1 MDSIRIFKH
10 YVRIPFILLGI
21 GEFIIMCLSISASAN
36 IIFTFYHHEHYQF
49 FEYFSSTLISA
60 LLYALVMS
68 LSMISIGLYQA
79 RLREGILGFLLR
91 LSAALFLGTVAL
103 SLIFYIFPSLF
114 VGRGVLL
121 VAELI
126 SFIGIA
132 LIRNIIYFSG
142 SSIFKKRILVLGAGE
157 RAASITELR
166 RKSDQVGFTI
176 VGFIHVRG
184 EKNVVDSEKVIHI
197 NTSLLDLCANQ
208 DIDEIVIAINDRRKT
223 LPMTELLDCKM
234 SGVDIV
240 DVLQFFERETSKIKL
255 DHLHP
260 SYLLYSDGFQQGIA
274 RQNIKRFFDVTIS
287 GLFLLVTWPIMAITA
302 GFIILESGF
311 GQPILYRQVRVGE
324 DGKPFQVLKFRSMR
338 TDAEKDGKA
347 QWAVKNDS
355 RITKVGSFIRKVRID
370 ELPQIFNV
378 FKGDMSFVGPRP
390 ERPEFVGE
398 LSDKIPYFSERH
410 RIKPGI
416 TGWAQLSYPYGSS
429 ERDSLEK
436 LQYDLY
442 YVKNHSLFLDFLI
455 LLQTVE
461 VVLFSRGAR

>member
-1 MDSIRIFKH
+1 VDSVRIFKH
-10 YVRIPFILLGI
+10 YVRIPFILLGVS
-21 GEFIIMCLSISASAN
+21 EFIVMILSISAAAFLIFDQTAN
-36 IIFTFYHHEHYQF
+36 QYSN
-49 FEYFSSTLISA
+49 YFNSSLVSA
-60 LLYALVMS
+60 LIYAFVMT
-68 LSMISIGLYQA
+68 LSMVAIGLYQA
-79 RLREGILGFLLR
+79 RLREGVLGFLLR

-103 SLIFYIFPSLF
+103 SLFFYLFPSLF
-114 VGRGVLL
+114 LGRGVLL
-121 VAELI
+121 LAELL
-126 SFIGIA
+126 SFVGIA
-132 LIRNIIYFSG
+132 LIRNAIYFSG
-142 SSIFKKRILVLGAGE
+142 STIFKKRILVLGAGE

-166 RKSDQVGFTI
+166 RKSDQIGFSI
-176 VGFIHVRG
+176 VGYVHVRG
-184 EKNVVDSEKVIHI
+184 EKDVVEQKNVIYLNS
-197 NTSLLDLCANQ
+197 SLLDYCVDEN
-208 DIDEIVIAINDRRKT
+208 IDEIVIAINDRRKT
-223 LPMTELLDCKM
+223 LPMAELLDCKM

-274 RQNIKRFFDVTIS
+274 RQNVKRLFDVIVS
-287 GLFLLVTWPIMAITA
+287 SIFLLLTWPIMAITA
-302 GFIILESGF
+302 LLIMLESGF
-311 GQPILYRQVRVGE
+311 RHPILYRQVRVGE
-324 DGKPFQVLKFRSMR
+324 DGRPFQVLKFRSMR

-347 QWAVKNDS
+347 QWAVKNDT
-355 RITKVGSFIRKVRID
+355 RITKIGGFIRKVRID

-398 LSDKIPYFSERH
+398 LSDKIPYFNERH

-416 TGWAQLSYPYGSS
+416 TGWAQLSYPYGAS
-429 ERDSLEK
+429 EKDSLEK

-461 VVLFSRGAR
+461 VILFSRGAR

>member
-1 MDSIRIFKH
+1 
-10 YVRIPFILLGI
+10 
-21 GEFIIMCLSISASAN
+21 
-36 IIFTFYHHEHYQF
+36 
-49 FEYFSSTLISA
+49 
-60 LLYALVMS
+60 
-68 LSMISIGLYQA
+68 MIAIGLYQA
-79 RLREGILGFLLR
+79 RLREGVLGFLLR

-103 SLIFYIFPSLF
+103 SLIFYLFPSLF
-114 VGRGVLL
+114 LGRGVLL
-121 VAELI
+121 LAEMI
-126 SFIGIA
+126 SFFGIA
-132 LIRNIIYFSG
+132 LIRNVIYFSG
-142 SSIFKKRILVLGAGE
+142 SNIFKKNILVLGAGE

-166 RKSDQVGFTI
+166 RKSDQVGFSI
-176 VGFIHVRG
+176 IGYVHVRG
-184 EKNVVDSEKVIHI
+184 EKDIVDPKKVIYLNSSI
-197 NTSLLDLCANQ
+197 LDFCADNN
-208 DIDEIVIAINDRRKT
+208 IDEIVIAINDRRKT
-223 LPMTELLDCKM
+223 LPMSELLDCKM

-240 DVLQFFERETSKIKL
+240 DILQFFERETSKIKL

-274 RQNIKRFFDVTIS
+274 RQNIKRSFDVVIS
-287 GLFLLVTWPIMAITA
+287 GLFLLLTWPLMAITA
-302 GFIILESGF
+302 FLIMLESGF

-347 QWAVKNDS
+347 QWAVKNDT
-355 RITKVGSFIRKVRID
+355 RITKIGGFIRKVRID

-378 FKGDMSFVGPRP
+378 FKGNMSFVGPRP

-398 LSDKIPYFSERH
+398 LSDKIPYFNERH

-416 TGWAQLSYPYGSS
+416 TGWAQLSYPYGAS
-429 ERDSLEK
+429 EKDSLEK

-455 LLQTVE
+455 LLQPVE

>member
-1 MDSIRIFKH
+1 MDSVRIFKH

-21 GEFIIMCLSISASAN
+21 GEFVVMSLSISAAAF
-36 IIFTFYHHEHYQF
+36 IIFNHNSHQLSV
-49 FEYFSSTLISA
+49 YFDSSLISA
-60 LLYALVMS
+60 LIYALTMT
-68 LSMISIGLYQA
+68 LSMVAIGLYQA

-91 LSAALFLGTVAL
+91 LSAALFLGTVVL
-103 SLIFYIFPSLF
+103 SLIFYLFPSLF
-114 VGRGVLL
+114 LGRGVLL
-121 VAELI
+121 LAELI

-132 LIRNIIYFSG
+132 LIRNVIYFSG
-142 SSIFKKRILVLGAGE
+142 SQIFKKNILVLGAGE
-157 RAASITELR
+157 RASSITELR
-166 RKSDQVGFTI
+166 RKSDQVGFNI
-176 VGFIHVRG
+176 IGYIHVRG
-184 EKNVVDSEKVIHI
+184 EKDIVNEKKIIFLNSSILDYCVD
-197 NTSLLDLCANQ
+197 NN
-208 DIDEIVIAINDRRKT
+208 IDEIVIAINDRRKT
-223 LPMTELLDCKM
+223 LPMSELLDCKM

-240 DVLQFFERETSKIKL
+240 DILQFFERETSKIKL

-274 RQNIKRFFDVTIS
+274 RQNIKRFFDVVVS
-287 GLFLLVTWPIMAITA
+287 GIFLLLTWPIMGLTSLLIM
-302 GFIILESGF
+302 LESGF
-311 GQPILYRQVRVGE
+311 RQPILYRQVRVGE
-324 DGKPFQVLKFRSMR
+324 DGRPFQVLKFRSMQ

-355 RITKVGSFIRKVRID
+355 RITKVGGFIRKVRID

-398 LSDKIPYFSERH
+398 LSDKIPYFNERH

-416 TGWAQLSYPYGSS
+416 TGWAQLSYPYGAS
-429 ERDSLEK
+429 EKDSLEK

-461 VVLFSRGAR
+461 VILFSRGAR

>member
-10 YVRIPFILLGI
+10 YVRTPFILLGI
-21 GEFIIMCLSISASAN
+21 CEFIIMSLSISASAY
-36 IIFTFYHHEHYQF
+36 IIFQQDSQQ
-49 FEYFSSTLISA
+49 FSSYFDSSLVSA
-60 LLYALVMS
+60 LIYAFVMS
-68 LSMISIGLYQA
+68 LSMIAIGLYQA
-79 RLREGILGFLLR
+79 SLREGMLGFLLR
-91 LSAALFLGTVAL
+91 LSAALFLGTVIL

-114 VGRGVLL
+114 LGRGVLL
-121 VAELI
+121 LAEVI
-126 SFIGIA
+126 TFIGIA

-142 SSIFKKRILVLGAGE
+142 STIFKKRILVLGAGK

-176 VGFIHVRG
+176 VGYIHVRG
-184 EKNVVDSEKVIHI
+184 EKNVVDDEKVIHL
-197 NTSLLDLCANQ
+197 NSSLLDYCIDNN
-208 DIDEIVIAINDRRKT
+208 IDEIVLAINDRRKT
-223 LPMTELLDCKM
+223 LPISELLDCKM
-234 SGVDIV
+234 SGVDMV

-260 SYLLYSDGFQQGIA
+260 SYLLFSDGFQQGIA
-274 RQNIKRFFDVTIS
+274 RQNIKRLFDIVIS
-287 GLFLLVTWPIMAITA
+287 GLFLLVTWPIMALTA
-302 GFIILESGF
+302 LLIMLESGF
-311 GQPILYRQVRVGE
+311 KQPVLYRQVRVGE

-347 QWAVKNDS
+347 QWAVENDS
-355 RITKVGSFIRKVRID
+355 RITKVGRFIRKVRID

-429 ERDSLEK
+429 EKDSLEK

-461 VVLFSRGAR
+461 VILFGKGAR

>member
-1 MDSIRIFKH
+1 VDSIRIFKH

-21 GEFIIMCLSISASAN
+21 SEFIVMCLSISASAY
-36 IIFTFYHHEHYQF
+36 IIFQQDKYQF
-49 FEYFSSTLISA
+49 SSYFDSSLTSA
-60 LLYALVMS
+60 LIYAFVMS
-68 LSMISIGLYQA
+68 LAMISIGLYQA

-91 LSAALFLGTVAL
+91 LSAALFLGTVVL
-103 SLIFYIFPSLF
+103 SLVFYIFPSLF
-114 VGRGVLL
+114 LGRGILL
-121 VAELI
+121 LAEVI
-126 SFIGIA
+126 SFVGIS
-132 LIRNIIYFSG
+132 LIRNVIYFSG
-142 SSIFKKRILVLGAGE
+142 STIFKKRILVLGAGE
-157 RAASITELR
+157 RAASIMELR
-166 RKSDQVGFTI
+166 RKSDQVGFSI
-176 VGFIHVRG
+176 IGYVHVRG
-184 EKNVVDSEKVIHI
+184 EKNVVDEENVIHL
-197 NTSLLDLCANQ
+197 NSSLLDFCVDNN
-208 DIDEIVIAINDRRKT
+208 IDEIVLAINDRRKT
-223 LPMTELLDCKM
+223 LPMSELLDCKM
-234 SGVDIV
+234 SGVDMV

-260 SYLLYSDGFQQGIA
+260 SYLLFSDGFQQGIA
-274 RQNIKRFFDVTIS
+274 RQNIKRLFDVSIS
-287 GLFLLVTWPIMAITA
+287 GLFLLVTWPIMALTSLLIL
-302 GFIILESGF
+302 LESGF

-338 TDAEKDGKA
+338 PDAEKDGKA
-347 QWAVKNDS
+347 QWAVKNDT
-355 RITKVGSFIRKVRID
+355 RITKVGGVIRKLRID
-370 ELPQIFNV
+370 EMPQIFNV

-429 ERDSLEK
+429 EKDSLEK

-461 VVLFSRGAR
+461 VVLFSRGGR

>member
-10 YVRIPFILLGI
+10 YVRTPFILLGI
-21 GEFIIMCLSISASAN
+21 CEFIIMSLSISASA
-36 IIFTFYHHEHYQF
+36 
-49 FEYFSSTLISA
+49 LI
-60 LLYALVMS
+60 YAFVMS
-68 LSMISIGLYQA
+68 LSMIAIGLYQA
-79 RLREGILGFLLR
+79 SLREGMLGFLLR
-91 LSAALFLGTVAL
+91 LSAALFFGTVIL

-114 VGRGVLL
+114 LGRGVLL
-121 VAELI
+121 LAEVI
-126 SFIGIA
+126 TFIGIA

-142 SSIFKKRILVLGAGE
+142 STIFKKRILVLGAGK

-176 VGFIHVRG
+176 VGYIHVRG
-184 EKNVVDSEKVIHI
+184 EKNVVDDEKVIHL
-197 NTSLLDLCANQ
+197 NSSLLDYCIDNN
-208 DIDEIVIAINDRRKT
+208 IDEIVLAINDRRKT
-223 LPMTELLDCKM
+223 LPISELLDCKM
-234 SGVDIV
+234 SGVDMV

-260 SYLLYSDGFQQGIA
+260 SYLLFSDGFQQGIA
-274 RQNIKRFFDVTIS
+274 RQNIKRLFDIVIS
-287 GLFLLVTWPIMAITA
+287 GLFLLVTWPIMAVTA
-302 GFIILESGF
+302 LLIMLESGF
-311 GQPILYRQVRVGE
+311 KQPVLYRQVRVGE

-347 QWAVKNDS
+347 QWAVENDS
-355 RITKVGSFIRKVRID
+355 RVTKVGRFIRKVRID

-429 ERDSLEK
+429 EKDSLEK

-461 VVLFSRGAR
+461 VILFSKGAR

>member
-1 MDSIRIFKH
+1 MDSVRIFKH

-21 GEFIIMCLSISASAN
+21 GEFVVMSLSISAAAF
-36 IIFTFYHHEHYQF
+36 IIFNHNSHQLST
-49 FEYFSSTLISA
+49 YFDTSLITA
-60 LLYALVMS
+60 VIYALTMT
-68 LSMISIGLYQA
+68 LSMIAIGLYQA
-79 RLREGILGFLLR
+79 SLREGILGFLLR
-91 LSAALFLGTVAL
+91 LSAALFLGTVVL
-103 SLIFYIFPSLF
+103 SLIFYLFPSLF
-114 VGRGVLL
+114 LGRGVLL
-121 VAELI
+121 LAEVI

-142 SSIFKKRILVLGAGE
+142 SHVFKKNILVLGAGE
-157 RAASITELR
+157 RASSITELR
-166 RKSDQVGFTI
+166 RKSDQVGFKI
-176 VGFIHVRG
+176 IGYIHVRG
-184 EKNVVDSEKVIHI
+184 EKDIIDEDKVIFLNSSI
-197 NTSLLDLCANQ
+197 LDFCVDNN
-208 DIDEIVIAINDRRKT
+208 IDEIVIAINDRRKT
-223 LPMTELLDCKM
+223 LPMSELLDCKM

-274 RQNIKRFFDVTIS
+274 RQNIKRSFDVLVS
-287 GLFLLVTWPIMAITA
+287 GLFLLLTWPIMGLTSLLIM
-302 GFIILESGF
+302 LESGF
-311 GQPILYRQVRVGE
+311 GHPILYRQVRVGE
-324 DGKPFQVLKFRSMR
+324 DGRPFQVLKFRSMQ

-355 RITKVGSFIRKVRID
+355 RITKVGGFIRKVRID

-398 LSDKIPYFSERH
+398 LSDKIPYFNERH

-416 TGWAQLSYPYGSS
+416 TGWAQLSYPYGAS
-429 ERDSLEK
+429 EKDSLEK

-461 VVLFSRGAR
+461 VILFSRGAR

>member
-10 YVRIPFILLGI
+10 YVRIPFIILGI
-21 GEFIIMCLSISASAN
+21 GEFVVMCLSISAAAYILFKQN
-36 IIFTFYHHEHYQF
+36 NYE
-49 FEYFSSTLISA
+49 FSSYFDSTFLSA
-60 LLYALVMS
+60 IIYALVMT
-68 LSMISIGLYQA
+68 LSMTSIGLYQA

-114 VGRGVLL
+114 LGRGVLL
-121 VAELI
+121 LAEVI
-126 SFIGIA
+126 SFAGIA
-132 LIRNIIYFSG
+132 LIRNVIYFSG
-142 SSIFKKRILVLGAGE
+142 STIFKKRILVLGAGE

-166 RKSDQVGFTI
+166 RKSDQVGFSI
-176 VGFIHVRG
+176 LGYVHVRG
-184 EKNVVDSEKVIHI
+184 EKDVVDSSKII
-197 NTSLLDLCANQ
+197 FLNLSLLDYCAEN
-208 DIDEIVIAINDRRKT
+208 DVDEIVLAINDRRKS
-223 LPMTELLDCKM
+223 LPMAELLDCKM

-260 SYLLYSDGFQQGIA
+260 SYLLHSDGFQQGIA
-274 RQNIKRFFDVTIS
+274 RQNIKRFFDVCVS
-287 GLFLLVTWPIMAITA
+287 AVFLFLTWPIMALTA
-302 GFIILESGF
+302 FFIMLESGF
-311 GQPILYRQVRVGE
+311 NQPILYRQVRVGE
-324 DGKPFQVLKFRSMR
+324 DGRPFQVLKFRSMR
-338 TDAEKDGKA
+338 TDAEASGKA
-347 QWAVKNDS
+347 QWAVKNDT
-355 RITKVGSFIRKVRID
+355 RITKVGGFIRKVRID

-378 FKGDMSFVGPRP
+378 FRGDMSFVGPRP

-398 LSDKIPYFSERH
+398 LSDKIPYFNERH

-416 TGWAQLSYPYGSS
+416 TGWAQLSYPYGAS
-429 ERDSLEK
+429 EKDSLEK

-461 VVLFSRGAR
+461 VILFSKGAR

>member
-1 MDSIRIFKH
+1 VDSVRIFKH

-21 GEFIIMCLSISASAN
+21 GEFVVMSLSISAAAF
-36 IIFTFYHHEHYQF
+36 IIFNHNSHQLSV
-49 FEYFSSTLISA
+49 YFDSSLISA
-60 LLYALVMS
+60 LIYALTMT
-68 LSMISIGLYQA
+68 LSMVAIGLYQA

-91 LSAALFLGTVAL
+91 LSAALFLGTVVL
-103 SLIFYIFPSLF
+103 SLIFYLFPSLF
-114 VGRGVLL
+114 LGRGVLL
-121 VAELI
+121 LAEVI
-126 SFIGIA
+126 SFVGIA
-132 LIRNIIYFSG
+132 LIRNVIYFSG
-142 SSIFKKRILVLGAGE
+142 SQIFKKNILVLGAGE
-157 RAASITELR
+157 RASSITELR
-166 RKSDQVGFTI
+166 RKSDQVGFNI
-176 VGFIHVRG
+176 IGYIHVRG
-184 EKNVVDSEKVIHI
+184 EKDIVNEKKIIFLNSSILDYCVD
-197 NTSLLDLCANQ
+197 NN
-208 DIDEIVIAINDRRKT
+208 IDEIVIAINDRRKT
-223 LPMTELLDCKM
+223 LPMSELLDCKM

-240 DVLQFFERETSKIKL
+240 DILQFFERETSKIKL

-274 RQNIKRFFDVTIS
+274 RQNIKRFFDVVVS
-287 GLFLLVTWPIMAITA
+287 GIFLLLTWPIMGLTSLLIM
-302 GFIILESGF
+302 LESGF
-311 GQPILYRQVRVGE
+311 RQPILYRQVRVGE
-324 DGKPFQVLKFRSMR
+324 DGRPFQVLKFRSMQ

-355 RITKVGSFIRKVRID
+355 RITKVGGFIRKVRID

-398 LSDKIPYFSERH
+398 LSDKIPYFNERH

-416 TGWAQLSYPYGSS
+416 TGWAQLSYPYGAS
-429 ERDSLEK
+429 EKDSLEK

-461 VVLFSRGAR
+461 VILFSRGAR

>member
-1 MDSIRIFKH
+1 MDSVRIFKH
-10 YVRIPFILLGI
+10 YVRVPFILLGI
-21 GEFIIMCLSISASAN
+21 SEFIVMSLSISASAYILFQQN
-36 IIFTFYHHEHYQF
+36 IYQLSN
-49 FEYFSSTLISA
+49 YFDSSLVSA
-60 LLYALVMS
+60 LIYALVMS
-68 LSMISIGLYQA
+68 LSMVSIGLYQA

-103 SLIFYIFPSLF
+103 SLIFYVFPSLF
-114 VGRGVLL
+114 LGRGVLL
-121 VAELI
+121 LAEAI
-126 SFIGIA
+126 SFVGIA
-132 LIRNIIYFSG
+132 LIRNAIYFSG
-142 SSIFKKRILVLGAGE
+142 SVIFKKRILVLGAGE

-166 RKSDQVGFTI
+166 RKSDQIGFTI
-176 VGFIHVRG
+176 LGYVHVRG
-184 EKNVVDSEKVIHI
+184 EKDFVESNKIIYLNS
-197 NTSLLDLCANQ
+197 SLLDYCAAN
-208 DIDEIVIAINDRRKT
+208 DVDEIVLAINDRRKS
-223 LPMTELLDCKM
+223 LPMAELLDCKM

-255 DHLHP
+255 DHLQP

-274 RQNIKRFFDVTIS
+274 RQNIKRAFDVVIS
-287 GLFLLVTWPIMAITA
+287 SVFLLVTWPIMGITA
-302 GFIILESGF
+302 LFIMIESGF

-324 DGKPFQVLKFRSMR
+324 DGRPFQVLKFRSMR
-338 TDAEKDGKA
+338 TDAEASGKA
-347 QWAVKNDS
+347 QWAVKNDT
-355 RITKVGSFIRKVRID
+355 RITKVGGFIRKVRID

-378 FKGDMSFVGPRP
+378 FKGNMSFVGPRP

-416 TGWAQLSYPYGSS
+416 TGWAQLSYPYGAS
-429 ERDSLEK
+429 EKDSLEK

-461 VVLFSRGAR
+461 VILFSRGAR

>member
-21 GEFIIMCLSISASAN
+21 GEFIVMFFSISASAYF
-36 IIFTFYHHEHYQF
+36 IFHQDKHQLAN
-49 FEYFSSTLISA
+49 YFDSSLLSA
-60 LLYALVMS
+60 LIYAFVMS
-68 LSMISIGLYQA
+68 LSMIAIGLYQA

-103 SLIFYIFPSLF
+103 SLIFYVFPSLF
-114 VGRGVLL
+114 LGRGVLL
-121 VAELI
+121 LAEVI
-126 SFIGIA
+126 SFVGIA

-142 SSIFKKRILVLGAGE
+142 STIFKKRILVMGAGE

-176 VGFIHVRG
+176 VGYVHVRG
-184 EKNVVDSEKVIHI
+184 EKNVVNDEKVVHL
-197 NTSLLDLCANQ
+197 NSSLLDYCIDNN
-208 DIDEIVIAINDRRKT
+208 IDEIVLAINDRRKSF
-223 LPMTELLDCKM
+223 PMSELLDCKM
-234 SGVDIV
+234 SGVDMV
-240 DVLQFFERETSKIKL
+240 DILQFFERETSKIKL

-260 SYLLYSDGFQQGIA
+260 SYLLFSDGFQQGIA
-274 RQNIKRFFDVTIS
+274 RQNIKRLFDVIIS

-302 GFIILESGF
+302 LLIMLESGF

-355 RITKVGSFIRKVRID
+355 RITKVGGFIRKARID

-429 ERDSLEK
+429 EKDSLEK

-461 VVLFSRGAR
+461 VILFSKGAR

>member
-1 MDSIRIFKH
+1 MDSVRIFKH

-21 GEFIIMCLSISASAN
+21 SEFIVMCLSVSAAGLVVFRTDS
-36 IIFTFYHHEHYQF
+36 YQF
-49 FEYFSSTLISA
+49 TPYFNETFLSA
-60 LLYALVMS
+60 IVYAIVMT
-68 LSMISIGLYQA
+68 LSMIAIGLYQA

-91 LSAALFLGTVAL
+91 LSAALFIGTVIL
-103 SLIFYIFPSLF
+103 SLIFYLFPSLF
-114 VGRGVLL
+114 LGRGVLL
-121 VAELI
+121 LAEII

-132 LIRNIIYFSG
+132 LIRNVIYFSG
-142 SSIFKKRILVLGAGE
+142 STIFKKRILVLGAGE

-176 VGFIHVRG
+176 VGFVHVRG
-184 EKNVVDSEKVIHI
+184 EKDIVDESKVIYL
-197 NTSLLDLCANQ
+197 NSSLLDLCIEE
-208 DIDEIVIAINDRRKT
+208 DIDEIVLAINDRRKT
-223 LPMTELLDCKM
+223 LPMSELLDCKM
-234 SGVDIV
+234 SGVDMV

-255 DHLHP
+255 DHLYP

-274 RQNIKRFFDVTIS
+274 RQNIKRLFDITIS
-287 GLFLLVTWPIMAITA
+287 GLFLFLTWPIMGLTA
-302 GFIILESGF
+302 LLIIIESGL

-347 QWAVKNDS
+347 QWAVKNDT
-355 RITKVGSFIRKVRID
+355 RITKVGRFIRKVRID
-370 ELPQIFNV
+370 EMPQIFNV

-398 LSDKIPYFSERH
+398 LSDKIPYYSERH

-416 TGWAQLSYPYGSS
+416 TGWAQLSYPYGAS
-429 ERDSLEK
+429 EKDSLEK

-461 VVLFSRGAR
+461 VILFSRGAR

>member
-21 GEFIIMCLSISASAN
+21 GEFIVMCLSISAAAY
-36 IIFTFYHHEHYQF
+36 IIFQQNIYELSS
-49 FEYFSSTLISA
+49 YFDSSLISA
-60 LLYALVMS
+60 VIYALVMT
-68 LSMISIGLYQA
+68 LSMVAIGLYQA

-103 SLIFYIFPSLF
+103 SLVFYIFPSLF
-114 VGRGVLL
+114 LGRGVLL
-121 VAELI
+121 LAEVI
-126 SFIGIA
+126 SFVGIA
-132 LIRNIIYFSG
+132 LIRNVIYFSG
-142 SSIFKKRILVLGAGE
+142 SKIFKKRILVLGAGE

-166 RKSDQVGFTI
+166 RKSDQVGFSI
-176 VGFIHVRG
+176 IGYVHIRG
-184 EKNVVDSEKVIHI
+184 EKDIVDQKKVIYLNSSI
-197 NTSLLDLCANQ
+197 LDYCADN

-223 LPMTELLDCKM
+223 LPMLELLDCKM

-274 RQNIKRFFDVTIS
+274 RQNIKRAFDVFVS
-287 GLFLLVTWPIMAITA
+287 GIFLILTWPIMAITA
-302 GFIILESGF
+302 FLIMLESGF
-311 GQPILYRQVRVGE
+311 NQPILYRQVRVGE
-324 DGKPFQVLKFRSMR
+324 DGRPFQVLKFRSMR
-338 TDAEKDGKA
+338 TDAEASGKA

-355 RITKVGSFIRKVRID
+355 RITKVGGFIRKVRID

-378 FKGDMSFVGPRP
+378 FKGNMSFVGPRP

-398 LSDKIPYFSERH
+398 LSDKIPYFNERH

-416 TGWAQLSYPYGSS
+416 TGWAQLSYPYGAS
-429 ERDSLEK
+429 EKDSLEK

-461 VVLFSRGAR
+461 VILFSKGAR

>member
-1 MDSIRIFKH
+1 MSSIRIFKH
-10 YVRIPFILLGI
+10 YVRIPFIFLGVA
-21 GEFIIMCLSISASAN
+21 EFIMMFLSVSAAAY
-36 IIFTFYHHEHYQF
+36 IIFEQNNYQF
-49 FEYFSSTLISA
+49 ARYFDSSFVSA
-60 LLYALVMS
+60 LIYAFVMS
-68 LSMISIGLYQA
+68 LSMVSIGLYQA

-103 SLIFYIFPSLF
+103 SLIFYVFPTLF
-114 VGRGVLL
+114 LGRGVLL
-121 VAELI
+121 FAEVI
-126 SFIGIA
+126 SFIGIS
-132 LIRNIIYFSG
+132 LVRNVVYFSG
-142 SSIFKKRILVLGAGE
+142 SKIFKKRILVLGAGE

-166 RKSDQVGFTI
+166 RKSDQVGFSI
-176 VGFIHVRG
+176 IGYVHIRG
-184 EKNVVDSEKVIHI
+184 EKDAVDAEKVI
-197 NTSLLDLCANQ
+197 NLNSSLLDFCVDNE
-208 DIDEIVIAINDRRKT
+208 IDEIVLAINDRRKT
-223 LPMTELLDCKM
+223 IPMAELLDCKM
-234 SGVDIV
+234 SGVDMV

-274 RQNIKRFFDVTIS
+274 RQNIKRIFDVAVS
-287 GLFLLVTWPIMAITA
+287 GAFLLVTWPIMALTA
-302 GFIILESGF
+302 LFIMIESGI

-324 DGKPFQVLKFRSMR
+324 DGRPFQVLKFRSMR
-338 TDAEKDGKA
+338 TDAEANGKA

-355 RITKVGSFIRKVRID
+355 RITKVGGFIRKVRID

-398 LSDKIPYFSERH
+398 LIDKIPYFAERH

-416 TGWAQLSYPYGSS
+416 TGWAQLSYPYGAS
-429 ERDSLEK
+429 EKDSLEK

-461 VVLFSRGAR
+461 VILFSRGAR

>member
-21 GEFIIMCLSISASAN
+21 SEFIVMCLSVSAAAY
-36 IIFTFYHHEHYQF
+36 ILYQQDIYQLTS
-49 FEYFSSTLISA
+49 YFDTSLISA
-60 LLYALVMS
+60 VIYALVMS
-68 LSMISIGLYQA
+68 LSMIAIGLYQA

-103 SLIFYIFPSLF
+103 SLVFYVFPTLF
-114 VGRGVLL
+114 LGRSVLL
-121 VAELI
+121 LAEVI
-126 SFIGIA
+126 SFVGIA
-132 LIRNIIYFSG
+132 LIRNVIYFSG
-142 SSIFKKRILVLGAGE
+142 SSIFKKKILVLGAGE
-157 RAASITELR
+157 RAASITGLR
-166 RKSDQVGFTI
+166 RKSDQIGFTI
-176 VGFIHVRG
+176 LGYVHIRG
-184 EKNVVDSEKVIHI
+184 EKDVIDEKDII
-197 NTSLLDLCANQ
+197 FLSSSLLDYCV
-208 DIDEIVIAINDRRKT
+208 DHDVDEIVLAINDRRKS
-223 LPMTELLDCKM
+223 LPMSELLDCKM

-274 RQNIKRFFDVTIS
+274 RQNIKRLFDIFIS
-287 GLFLLVTWPIMAITA
+287 GVFLLLTWPIMAVTA
-302 GFIILESGF
+302 LLIILESGI

-324 DGKPFQVLKFRSMR
+324 DGKPFQVLKFRSMS

-355 RITKVGSFIRKVRID
+355 RITKVGGFIRKVRID

-398 LSDKIPYFSERH
+398 LSDKIPYYSERH

-429 ERDSLEK
+429 EKDSLEK

-461 VVLFSRGAR
+461 VILFSKGAR

>member
-21 GEFIIMCLSISASAN
+21 GEFFILCLSVSAAGFIIFDQSAEQFSEYFDTSLLSAIIYSIIM
-36 IIFTFYHHEHYQF
+36 T
-49 FEYFSSTLISA
+49 
-60 LLYALVMS
+60 
-68 LSMISIGLYQA
+68 LSMVSIGLYQA

-91 LSAALFLGTVAL
+91 LSAGLFIGTVVL
-103 SLIFYIFPSLF
+103 SLVFYVFPSLF
-114 VGRGVLL
+114 LGRGVLL
-121 VAELI
+121 LAEVI

-132 LIRNIIYFSG
+132 LVRNIIYFSG
-142 SSIFKKRILVLGAGE
+142 SKIFKKRILVLGAGK

-166 RKSDQVGFTI
+166 RKSDQVGFSI
-176 VGFIHVRG
+176 IGYVHVRG
-184 EKNVVDSEKVIHI
+184 EKDIVDDSKII
-197 NTSLLDLCANQ
+197 YLNSSLLDLCIKE
-208 DIDEIVIAINDRRKT
+208 DIDEIVLAINDRRKT
-223 LPMTELLDCKM
+223 LPMSELLDCKM
-234 SGVDIV
+234 SGVDMV

-274 RQNIKRFFDVTIS
+274 RQNIKRLFDVSIS
-287 GLFLLVTWPIMAITA
+287 GLFLLLTWPIMALTA
-302 GFIILESGF
+302 LLIMLESGLK
-311 GQPILYRQVRVGE
+311 QPILYRQVRVGE

-347 QWAVKNDS
+347 QWAVKNDT
-355 RITKVGSFIRKVRID
+355 RITKVGGFIRKVRID
-370 ELPQIFNV
+370 EMPQIFNV
-378 FKGDMSFVGPRP
+378 FKGNMSFVGPRP

-416 TGWAQLSYPYGSS
+416 TGWAQLSYPYGAS
-429 ERDSLEK
+429 EKDSLEK

-461 VVLFSRGAR
+461 VILFSRGAR

>member
-1 MDSIRIFKH
+1 MDSVRIFKH

-21 GEFIIMCLSISASAN
+21 GEFLVMGLSVSAAGLIIFDSAS
-36 IIFTFYHHEHYQF
+36 YQF
-49 FEYFSSTLISA
+49 ASYFNATFFSA
-60 LLYALVMS
+60 VIYALIMT
-68 LSMISIGLYQA
+68 LSMIAIGLYQA

-91 LSAALFLGTVAL
+91 LSAALFIGTVVL
-103 SLIFYIFPSLF
+103 SLVFYLFPSLF
-114 VGRGVLL
+114 LGRGVLL
-121 VAELI
+121 LAEVI

-132 LIRNIIYFSG
+132 LIRNIIHFSG
-142 SSIFKKRILVLGAGE
+142 STIFKKRILVLGAGE

-166 RKSDQVGFTI
+166 RKSDQVGFSI
-176 VGFIHVRG
+176 VGFVHVRG
-184 EKNVVDSEKVIHI
+184 EKDVVDSSKVIYL
-197 NTSLLDLCANQ
+197 NSSLLDFCVEK
-208 DIDEIVIAINDRRKT
+208 DIDEIVLAINDRRKT
-223 LPMTELLDCKM
+223 LPMAELLDCKM
-234 SGVDIV
+234 SGVDMV

-255 DHLHP
+255 DHLNP

-274 RQNIKRFFDVTIS
+274 RQNVKRLFDIVIS
-287 GLFLLVTWPIMAITA
+287 SIVLLLTWPIMALTA
-302 GFIILESGF
+302 LLIALESGF

-324 DGKPFQVLKFRSMR
+324 DGKPFLVLKFRSMR

-347 QWAVKNDS
+347 QWAVKNDT
-355 RITKVGSFIRKVRID
+355 RITKVGGFIRKVRID

-416 TGWAQLSYPYGSS
+416 TGWAQLSYPYGAS
-429 ERDSLEK
+429 EKDSLEK

-455 LLQTVE
+455 LLQTIE
-461 VVLFSRGAR
+461 VILFSRGAR

>member
-21 GEFIIMCLSISASAN
+21 GEFIVMCLSISASAY
-36 IIFTFYHHEHYQF
+36 IIFQQDKYQF
-49 FEYFSSTLISA
+49 ANYFDSSFVSA
-60 LLYALVMS
+60 LIYAFVMS
-68 LSMISIGLYQA
+68 LSMVAIGLYQA

-91 LSAALFLGTVAL
+91 LSAALFLGTVML
-103 SLIFYIFPSLF
+103 SLIFYISPSLF
-114 VGRGVLL
+114 LGRGVLL
-121 VAELI
+121 LAEVI

-142 SSIFKKRILVLGAGE
+142 STIFKKRILVMGAGE

-176 VGFIHVRG
+176 VGYVHVRG
-184 EKNVVDSEKVIHI
+184 EKNVVDDEKVIHL
-197 NTSLLDLCANQ
+197 NSSLLDYCIDNN
-208 DIDEIVIAINDRRKT
+208 IDEIVLAINDRRKT
-223 LPMTELLDCKM
+223 FPMSELLDCKM
-234 SGVDIV
+234 SGVDMV
-240 DVLQFFERETSKIKL
+240 DILQFFERETSKIKL

-260 SYLLYSDGFQQGIA
+260 SYLLFSDGFQQGIA
-274 RQNIKRFFDVTIS
+274 RQNVKRLFDVVIS
-287 GLFLLVTWPIMAITA
+287 GLFLLVTWPIMALTA
-302 GFIILESGF
+302 LLILLESGF

-347 QWAVKNDS
+347 QWAVKNDT
-355 RITKVGSFIRKVRID
+355 RITKVGGFIRKARID

-429 ERDSLEK
+429 EKDSLEK

-461 VVLFSRGAR
+461 VILFSKGAR

>member
-1 MDSIRIFKH
+1 VDSVRIFKH

-21 GEFIIMCLSISASAN
+21 GEFVVMSLSISAAAF
-36 IIFTFYHHEHYQF
+36 IIFNHNSHQLSI
-49 FEYFSSTLISA
+49 YFDSSLISA
-60 LLYALVMS
+60 VIYASTMT
-68 LSMISIGLYQA
+68 LSMVAIGLYQA

-91 LSAALFLGTVAL
+91 LSAALFLGTVFL
-103 SLIFYIFPSLF
+103 SLIFYLFPSLF
-114 VGRGVLL
+114 LGRGVLL
-121 VAELI
+121 LAEVI

-132 LIRNIIYFSG
+132 LIRNVIYFSG
-142 SSIFKKRILVLGAGE
+142 SQIFKKRILVLGAGE
-157 RAASITELR
+157 RASSITELR
-166 RKSDQVGFTI
+166 RKSDQVGFNI
-176 VGFIHVRG
+176 IGYVHVRG
-184 EKNVVDSEKVIHI
+184 ETDIVDEKKVIFLNSSI
-197 NTSLLDLCANQ
+197 LDFCIDNN
-208 DIDEIVIAINDRRKT
+208 IDEIVIAINDRRKT
-223 LPMTELLDCKM
+223 LPMSELLDCKM

-240 DVLQFFERETSKIKL
+240 DILQFFERETSKIKL

-274 RQNIKRFFDVTIS
+274 RQNIKRFFDVVVS
-287 GLFLLVTWPIMAITA
+287 GIFLLLTWPIMGLTSLLIM
-302 GFIILESGF
+302 LESGF

-324 DGKPFQVLKFRSMR
+324 DGRPFQVLKFRSMQ

-355 RITKVGSFIRKVRID
+355 RITKVGGFIRKVRID

-398 LSDKIPYFSERH
+398 LSDKIPYFNERH

-416 TGWAQLSYPYGSS
+416 TGWAQLSYPYGAS
-429 ERDSLEK
+429 EKDSLEK

-461 VVLFSRGAR
+461 VILFSRGAR

>member
-21 GEFIIMCLSISASAN
+21 GEFIVMILSISAAAFL
-36 IIFTFYHHEHYQF
+36 IFEQTADQYSNY
-49 FEYFSSTLISA
+49 FESSFVSA
-60 LLYALVMS
+60 LIYALIMT
-68 LSMISIGLYQA
+68 LSMIAIGLYQA
-79 RLREGILGFLLR
+79 RLREGVLGFLLR

-103 SLIFYIFPSLF
+103 SLVFYIFPSLF
-114 VGRGVLL
+114 LGRGVLL
-121 VAELI
+121 LAEMVSFVGI
-126 SFIGIA
+126 S

-142 SSIFKKRILVLGAGE
+142 STIFKKQILVLGAGE

-166 RKSDQVGFTI
+166 RKSDQVGFNI
-176 VGFIHVRG
+176 LGYVHVRG
-184 EKNVVDSEKVIHI
+184 ESDVVESNKVIYL
-197 NTSLLDLCANQ
+197 NSSLLEFCVDNN
-208 DIDEIVIAINDRRKT
+208 IDEIVIAINDRRKT
-223 LPMTELLDCKM
+223 LPMPELLDCKI

-260 SYLLYSDGFQQGIA
+260 SYLLYSDGFQQGIG
-274 RQNIKRFFDVTIS
+274 RQNIKRLFDVVIS
-287 GLFLLVTWPIMAITA
+287 GIFLLLTWPLMAITA
-302 GFIILESGF
+302 LSIMLESGF
-311 GQPILYRQVRVGE
+311 RQPILYRQVRVGE
-324 DGKPFQVLKFRSMR
+324 DGKPFQVLKFRSMQ

-355 RITKVGSFIRKVRID
+355 RITKVGGFIRKVRID

-378 FKGDMSFVGPRP
+378 FKGNMSFVGPRP

-398 LSDKIPYFSERH
+398 LSDKIPYFNERH

-416 TGWAQLSYPYGSS
+416 TGWAQLSYPYGAS
-429 ERDSLEK
+429 EKDSLEK

-461 VVLFSRGAR
+461 VILFSRGAR

>member
-1 MDSIRIFKH
+1 MDSVRIFKH

-21 GEFIIMCLSISASAN
+21 GEFVVMSLSISAAAF
-36 IIFTFYHHEHYQF
+36 IIFNHNSQQLSA
-49 FEYFSSTLISA
+49 YFDSSLISA
-60 LLYALVMS
+60 VIYALIMT
-68 LSMISIGLYQA
+68 LSMVAIGLYQA

-103 SLIFYIFPSLF
+103 SLIFYLFPSLF
-114 VGRGVLL
+114 LGRGVLL
-121 VAELI
+121 LAEAI

-132 LIRNIIYFSG
+132 LIRNVIYFSG
-142 SSIFKKRILVLGAGE
+142 SQIFKKKILVLGAGE
-157 RAASITELR
+157 RASSITTLR
-166 RKSDQVGFTI
+166 RKSDQVGFSI
-176 VGFIHVRG
+176 VGYVHVRG
-184 EKNVVDSEKVIHI
+184 EKDVVDEKKVIFL
-197 NTSLLDLCANQ
+197 NSSLLEFCVEK
-208 DIDEIVIAINDRRKT
+208 DIDEIVIAMNDRRKT

-240 DVLQFFERETSKIKL
+240 DILQFFERETSKIKL

-260 SYLLYSDGFQQGIA
+260 SYLLYSDGFQQGIM
-274 RQNIKRFFDVTIS
+274 RQNIKRSFDVIIS
-287 GLFLLVTWPIMAITA
+287 GLFLLVTWPIMGLTSLLIM
-302 GFIILESGF
+302 LESGF

-324 DGKPFQVLKFRSMR
+324 DGRPFQVLKFRSMS

-355 RITKVGSFIRKVRID
+355 RITKVGGFIRKVRID

-398 LSDKIPYFSERH
+398 LSDKIPYFNERH

-416 TGWAQLSYPYGSS
+416 TGWAQLSYPYGAS
-429 ERDSLEK
+429 EKDSLEK

-461 VVLFSRGAR
+461 VILFSRGAR

>member
-1 MDSIRIFKH
+1 VDSIRIFKH
-10 YVRIPFILLGI
+10 YVRIPFIMLGV
-21 GEFIIMCLSISASAN
+21 GEFIVMFFSISASAYF
-36 IIFTFYHHEHYQF
+36 IFQQDKQQLAN
-49 FEYFSSTLISA
+49 YFDSSLLSA
-60 LLYALVMS
+60 FIYAFVMS
-68 LSMISIGLYQA
+68 LSMIAIGLYQA

-103 SLIFYIFPSLF
+103 SLIFYVFPSLF
-114 VGRGVLL
+114 LGRGVLL
-121 VAELI
+121 LAEVI
-126 SFIGIA
+126 SFVGIA

-142 SSIFKKRILVLGAGE
+142 STIFKKRILVLGAGE

-166 RKSDQVGFTI
+166 RKSDQVGFTL
-176 VGFIHVRG
+176 VGYVHVRG
-184 EKNVVDSEKVIHI
+184 EKNVVDDAKLIHL
-197 NTSLLDLCANQ
+197 NSSLLDYCVDNN
-208 DIDEIVIAINDRRKT
+208 IDEIVIAINDRRKT
-223 LPMTELLDCKM
+223 FPMSELLDCKM

-240 DVLQFFERETSKIKL
+240 DILQFFERETSKIKL

-260 SYLLYSDGFQQGIA
+260 SYLLFADGFQQGIA
-274 RQNIKRFFDVTIS
+274 RQNIKRLFDVTIS
-287 GLFLLVTWPIMAITA
+287 GLFLLVTWPIMALTA
-302 GFIILESGF
+302 LLIMLESGF
-311 GQPILYRQVRVGE
+311 GQPILYRQVRIGE

-347 QWAVKNDS
+347 QWAVANDS
-355 RITKVGSFIRKVRID
+355 RITKVGGFIRKARID

-429 ERDSLEK
+429 EKDSLEK

-461 VVLFSRGAR
+461 VILFSKGAR

>member
-1 MDSIRIFKH
+1 MDSVRIFKH

-21 GEFIIMCLSISASAN
+21 GEFIIMCLSVSAAAFV
-36 IIFTFYHHEHYQF
+36 IFEQSSEQF
-49 FEYFSSTLISA
+49 SNYFDTSLFSA
-60 LLYALVMS
+60 LIYALVMT
-68 LSMISIGLYQA
+68 LSMVAIGLYQA

-103 SLIFYIFPSLF
+103 SLIFYLFPSLF
-114 VGRGVLL
+114 LGRGVLL
-121 VAELI
+121 LAEVI
-126 SFIGIA
+126 SFVGIA
-132 LIRNIIYFSG
+132 LIRNVIYFSG
-142 SSIFKKRILVLGAGE
+142 SNIFKKNILVLGAGE

-176 VGFIHVRG
+176 IGYVHVRG
-184 EKNVVDSEKVIHI
+184 EKDIVDDKKIIFLNSSIMDFCVDNNV
-197 NTSLLDLCANQ
+197 
-208 DIDEIVIAINDRRKT
+208 DEIVIAINDRRKT
-223 LPMTELLDCKM
+223 LPMSELLDCKM

-274 RQNIKRFFDVTIS
+274 RQNIKRSFDVVIS
-287 GLFLLVTWPIMAITA
+287 GIFLLLSWPIMGLTA
-302 GFIILESGF
+302 LLIMLESGF
-311 GQPILYRQVRVGE
+311 RQPILYRQVRVGE
-324 DGKPFQVLKFRSMR
+324 DGRPFQVLKFRSMR

-355 RITKVGSFIRKVRID
+355 RITKVGGFIRKVRID

-378 FKGDMSFVGPRP
+378 FKGNMSFVGPRP

-398 LSDKIPYFSERH
+398 LSDKIPYFNERH

-416 TGWAQLSYPYGSS
+416 TGWAQLSYPYGAS
-429 ERDSLEK
+429 EKDSLEK

-461 VVLFSRGAR
+461 VILFSRGAR

>member
-1 MDSIRIFKH
+1 MDSVRIFKH

-21 GEFIIMCLSISASAN
+21 GEFIIMCLSISAAAF
-36 IIFTFYHHEHYQF
+36 IIFQQNSEQF
-49 FEYFSSTLISA
+49 STYFDTSLLSA
-60 LLYALVMS
+60 LIYALVMT
-68 LSMISIGLYQA
+68 LSMVAIGLYQA

-103 SLIFYIFPSLF
+103 SLVFYLFPSLF
-114 VGRGVLL
+114 LGRGVLL
-121 VAELI
+121 LAEVI
-126 SFIGIA
+126 SFVGIA
-132 LIRNIIYFSG
+132 LIRNVIYFSG
-142 SSIFKKRILVLGAGE
+142 SNIFKKNILVLGAGE

-166 RKSDQVGFTI
+166 RKSDQVGFKI
-176 VGFIHVRG
+176 IGYVHVRG
-184 EKNVVDSEKVIHI
+184 EKDIVDEKKII
-197 NTSLLDLCANQ
+197 FLNSSILDFCIDTN
-208 DIDEIVIAINDRRKT
+208 IDEIVIAINDRRKT
-223 LPMTELLDCKM
+223 LPMSELLDCKM

-274 RQNIKRFFDVTIS
+274 RQNIKRFFDVLVS
-287 GLFLLVTWPIMAITA
+287 GIFLLLTWPIMGLTSL
-302 GFIILESGF
+302 FIMLESGF

-324 DGKPFQVLKFRSMR
+324 DGRPFQVLKFRSMR

-355 RITKVGSFIRKVRID
+355 RITKVGGFIRKVRID

-378 FKGDMSFVGPRP
+378 FKGNMSFVGPRP

-398 LSDKIPYFSERH
+398 LSDKIPYFNERH

-416 TGWAQLSYPYGSS
+416 TGWAQLSYPYGAS
-429 ERDSLEK
+429 EKDSLEK

-461 VVLFSRGAR
+461 VILFSRGAR

>member
-1 MDSIRIFKH
+1 M
-10 YVRIPFILLGI
+10 
-21 GEFIIMCLSISASAN
+21 
-36 IIFTFYHHEHYQF
+36 T
-49 FEYFSSTLISA
+49 
-60 LLYALVMS
+60 

-103 SLIFYIFPSLF
+103 SLIFYVFPSLF
-114 VGRGVLL
+114 LGRGVLL
-121 VAELI
+121 LAEVI
-126 SFIGIA
+126 SFIGIS
-132 LIRNIIYFSG
+132 LLRNVIYFSG

-166 RKSDQVGFTI
+166 RKSDQIGFTI
-176 VGFIHVRG
+176 MGYVHVRG
-184 EKNVVDSEKVIHI
+184 EKDVVEQDKVIYL
-197 NTSLLDLCANQ
+197 NSSLLDFCIEEN
-208 DIDEIVIAINDRRKT
+208 IDEIVLAINDRRKT
-223 LPMTELLDCKM
+223 LPMSELLDCKM
-234 SGVDIV
+234 TGVDIV

-274 RQNIKRFFDVTIS
+274 RQNIKRLFDVAIS
-287 GLFLLVTWPIMAITA
+287 GLFLLLTWPIMAITA
-302 GFIILESGF
+302 LLIMIESGF
-311 GQPILYRQVRVGE
+311 NQPILYRQVRVGE

-338 TDAEKDGKA
+338 TDAEKNGKA
-347 QWAVKNDS
+347 QWAVKNDT
-355 RITKVGSFIRKVRID
+355 RITKVGGFIRKVRID

-429 ERDSLEK
+429 EKDSLEK

-461 VVLFSRGAR
+461 VVLFSKGAR

>member
-10 YVRIPFILLGI
+10 YVRIPFIILGV
-21 GEFIIMCLSISASAN
+21 GEFIVMALSISAAAYILFQQN
-36 IIFTFYHHEHYQF
+36 IYELSN
-49 FEYFSSTLISA
+49 YFDSSIISA
-60 LLYALVMS
+60 LIYALVMT
-68 LSMISIGLYQA
+68 LSMTSIGLYQA

-103 SLIFYIFPSLF
+103 SLVFYIFPSLF
-114 VGRGVLL
+114 LGRGVLL
-121 VAELI
+121 LAEAI
-126 SFIGIA
+126 SFAGIA

-142 SSIFKKRILVLGAGE
+142 STIFKKRILVLGAGE

-166 RKSDQVGFTI
+166 RKSDQIGFSI
-176 VGFIHVRG
+176 LGFVHIRG
-184 EKNVVDSEKVIHI
+184 EKDVVDQKKVIFL
-197 NTSLLDLCANQ
+197 NLSLLDYCADN
-208 DIDEIVIAINDRRKT
+208 DVDEIVLAINDRRKS
-223 LPMTELLDCKM
+223 LPMAELLDCKM

-274 RQNIKRFFDVTIS
+274 RQNVKRFFDVCVS
-287 GLFLLVTWPIMAITA
+287 SVFLFLTWPIMAITA
-302 GFIILESGF
+302 LFIMIESGF
-311 GQPILYRQVRVGE
+311 NQPILYRQVRVGE

-338 TDAEKDGKA
+338 TDAEASGKA
-347 QWAVKNDS
+347 QWAVKNDT

-378 FKGDMSFVGPRP
+378 FKGNMSFVGPRP

-398 LSDKIPYFSERH
+398 LSDKIPYFNERH

-416 TGWAQLSYPYGSS
+416 TGWAQLSYPYGAS
-429 ERDSLEK
+429 EKDSLEK

-461 VVLFSRGAR
+461 VILFSKGAR

>member
-1 MDSIRIFKH
+1 MDSVRIFKH

-21 GEFIIMCLSISASAN
+21 GEFIVMFLSISSSAF
-36 IIFTFYHHEHYQF
+36 IIFQQNSAQF
-49 FEYFSSTLISA
+49 STYFETSFFSA
-60 LLYALVMS
+60 LIYAFIMT
-68 LSMISIGLYQA
+68 LSMIAIGLYQA

-103 SLIFYIFPSLF
+103 SLIFYVFPSIFL
-114 VGRGVLL
+114 GRGVLL
-121 VAELI
+121 LAEII
-126 SFIGIA
+126 SFAGIA
-132 LIRNIIYFSG
+132 LIRNVIYFSG
-142 SSIFKKRILVLGAGE
+142 SNIFKKNILVLGAGE

-166 RKSDQVGFTI
+166 RKSDQVGFSI
-176 VGFIHVRG
+176 VGFVHVRG
-184 EKNVVDSEKVIHI
+184 EKDVINQEKVIYL
-197 NTSLLDLCANQ
+197 NSSLLDFCVDNS
-208 DIDEIVIAINDRRKT
+208 IDEIVIAINDRRKT
-223 LPMTELLDCKM
+223 LPMGELLDCKM

-240 DVLQFFERETSKIKL
+240 DILQFFERETSKIKL

-274 RQNIKRFFDVTIS
+274 RQNIKRSFDVIIS
-287 GLFLLVTWPIMAITA
+287 GLFLLLTWPIMALTA
-302 GFIILESGF
+302 LFILLESGF
-311 GQPILYRQVRVGE
+311 RQPILYRQVRVGE
-324 DGKPFQVLKFRSMR
+324 DGRPFQVLKFRSMR

-347 QWAVKNDS
+347 QWAVKNDT
-355 RITKVGSFIRKVRID
+355 RITKVGGFIRKVRID

-378 FKGDMSFVGPRP
+378 FKGNMSFVGPRP

-398 LSDKIPYFSERH
+398 LSDKIPYFNERH

-416 TGWAQLSYPYGSS
+416 TGWAQLSYPYGAS
-429 ERDSLEK
+429 EKDSLEK

-461 VVLFSRGAR
+461 VILFSRGAR